1 MNILIITLIALV
13 LVLLSL
19 AGIGIKI
26 LVRKNG
32 EFKRHCANVD
42 PYTGKGNCTCAAQQS
57 SLCEERKRHPY
68 HPLDINDELMRE
80 IKQS

>member
-1 MNILIITLIALV
+1 MNILIITLIALA

-42 PYTGKGNCTCAAQQS
+42 PYTGKGSCTCAAQQS
-57 SLCEERKRHPY
+57 SLCGERKRHPY
-68 HPLDINDELMRE
+68 QPLDINDELMRE